1 MKTIKKYIYVIA
13 AIVIVFQAC
22 EREIEYDIISI
33 TPPELHVFVEN
44 VNGERVANAS
54 VSIYDSE
61 EDMVADT
68 GAIVTKTT
76 DQNGLA
82 ITTGEELGQTGI
94 FYVSAQGGA
103 LAGSGA
109 TPFLLLND
117 GQTRFDV
124 VIE

>member
-13 AIVIVFQAC
+13 AMAIVFQAC
-22 EREIEYDIISI
+22 EREIEYDIISV

-61 EDMVADT
+61 EDMVAGT

-82 ITTGEELGQTGI
+82 ITTEEELGQTGI
-94 FYVSAQGGA
+94 FLCQRPGWCSGRFGCYA
-103 LAGSGA
+103 LLVAERRA
-109 TPFLLLND
+109 NP
-117 GQTRFDV
+117 V
-124 VIE
+124 